1 MEIFKLPITKQN
13 KIFFFF
19 AFDFW
24 GWTARDSTG
33 DFFDVFF
40 FSFLKI
46 FVSLKNPDPK
56 TRKSF
61 VAVFFFEHE
70 KWRTE
75 EENNK
80 IIKCEL
86 NAKKKTENKNE

>member
-13 KIFFFF
+13 KIFFFRVRLLGVDGTR
-19 AFDFW
+19 FDWGFFW
-24 GWTARDSTG
+24 C
-33 DFFDVFF
+33 FF

>member
-13 KIFFFF
+13 KIFFFS
-19 AFDFW
+19 
-24 GWTARDSTG
+24 RSTFG
-33 DFFDVFF
+33 GGRHAIRLGIFLMFF